1 MCDRRLAGIDTGGD
15 DRRRDHRGRKYTMS
29 DDVQVS
35 SEARMSGA
43 ADGASTPTVG
53 SRAEIK
59 TVRLD
64 PRDLKPSWPV
74 AIASLER
81 ISDWSVL
88 ALRLGT
94 LALVQ
99 ACVRDLAQPRARG
112 DLVVRLRELVDA
124 LAHMPL
130 EL

>member
-1 MCDRRLAGIDTGGD
+1 
-15 DRRRDHRGRKYTMS
+15 MS
-29 DDVQVS
+29 EDVQVS
-35 SEARMSGA
+35 PDECATGT
-43 ADGASTPTVG
+43 ADGTPSSTAG

-64 PRDLKPSWPV
+64 PRDLKPSWPI

-81 ISDWSVL
+81 IADWPVL